1 MEVARVEM
9 GQRDCRQKSFIIE
22 DHHHAGK
29 DVESKMWQMPSR
41 SGRTVYESMDDE
53 RVKRVND

>member
-1 MEVARVEM
+1 M
-9 GQRDCRQKSFIIE
+9 QKSFIIE

-41 SGRTVYESMDDE
+41 SGRPVYESMDDE